1 MVVWRLLMKSCQH
14 IRGDLVRIIHHQ
26 LNKGTGAA
34 RNSAIENAKGDYL
47 FFLDADDVIKTNCI
61 EVLVG
66 AILRNKAQ
74 VVSSNHVKCN
84 EELKIINFSHEMKY
98 NGSLSLFDYRFRYG
112 GDWPV
117 FTWNKLYDISFL
129 RENRILCVPHHLCE
143 DVYFDFL
150 ITVFCKRFVVVRK
163 YTYAYVENRQ
173 SLNSGGFTKKLA
185 VMYYEAIEKEHEYMQ
200 SYSIIRVEDKVLLAI
215 LLLKQIQWY
224 IMRIVDSQLIS
235 DGDKIYMVDNGY
247 KLISVLISHYNIPN
261 SDDYSAMN
269 DEYNQTKYSGTFINC
284 IINNCYI
291 TNKLVK
297 RKWRE
302 RRIYSIIDRYRLK
315 FGSSFRI

>member
-1 MVVWRLLMKSCQH
+1 MKSCQH

-173 SLNSGGFTKKLA
+173 SLNSGGFTIKLA
-185 VMYYEAIEKEHEYMQ
+185 VMYYEAIEKEYEYMR
-200 SYSIIRVEDKVLLAI
+200 SCSINWATYSFIARFCCSSCK
-215 LLLKQIQWY
+215 
-224 IMRIVDSQLIS
+224 
-235 DGDKIYMVDNGY
+235 
-247 KLISVLISHYNIPN
+247 
-261 SDDYSAMN
+261 
-269 DEYNQTKYSGTFINC
+269 DEPINC
-284 IINNCYI
+284 NTISCGTLTSTTCSIPAV
-291 TNKLVK
+291 TNPTTDCSSASLNTSSK
-297 RKWRE
+297 
-302 RRIYSIIDRYRLK
+302 SICLN
-315 FGSSFRI
+315 